1 MNLHH
6 LLIFAKVAER
16 RHFTQ
21 AAEELLISQPAVS
34 KQIRELERA
43 VGQPLFKQ
51 LGRQVYL
58 TEAGE
63 VLYDYARR
71 IFALVDEAET
81 QLEEMHELEK
91 GHLSIGAITTIGI
104 YLLPAI
110 LGYYRSHYPKIELS
124 LEIANADDIQE
135 RLLANEVEVGLVEG
149 PVTHADLHH
158 EVWQRDELVLI
169 VGNDHQL
176 ARRENICLEEILAE
190 GHPFLLREQGS
201 GTREV
206 FEQALAS
213 RELPAIRPFM
223 ELGSTEAIKKAVI
236 AGLGISFV
244 SLHTIQLELQAGLL
258 KHIELT
264 DFTLER
270 SLYLTYP
277 RQKRLPRAVQKFLE
291 FLYGQSKL

>member
-6 LLIFAKVAER
+6 LLIFAKVAEK

-21 AAEELLISQPAVS
+21 AAEELFISQPAVS
-34 KQIRELERA
+34 KQMRELERTM
-43 VGQPLFKQ
+43 GQPLFKQ

-63 VLYDYARR
+63 MLYGYARR
-71 IFALVDEAET
+71 IFALVDEAGA
-81 QLEEMHELEK
+81 QLEEMRELEK
-91 GHLSIGAITTIGI
+91 GHLYIGASTTIGI

-110 LGYYRSHYPKIELS
+110 LGDYRSHYPKIELS
-124 LEIANADDIQE
+124 LEIANADNIQE

-158 EVWQRDELVLI
+158 EVWRRDELVLI
-169 VGNDHQL
+169 VGNAHPL
-176 ARRENICLEEILAE
+176 ARQENIHLEEILAE
-190 GHPFLLREQGS
+190 GPPFLLREQGS

-206 FEQALAS
+206 FEQALAG
-213 RELPAIRPFM
+213 RGLAAIRPFM

-258 KHIELT
+258 KRIELV

-291 FLYGQSKL
+291 F